1 MNNQNWVYFQDKQNC
16 ISIRCCM
23 VRADLI
29 IAGVVRE
36 ITITENGKQNV
47 NTKIEVWP
55 DARHRKGCGA
65 QTQWLYICIYCR
77 QTIQTSKTI
86 SLSKYKFSTFRHGS
100 STAECFSN
108 LVFVSEILRIY
119 QTERFFHLP

>member
-1 MNNQNWVYFQDKQNC
+1 MLY
-16 ISIRCCM
+16 

-47 NTKIEVWP
+47 NTKIEVLP

-77 QTIQTSKTI
+77 QTYKRLKRYFYRNVIFSHSGIKPNTARQQQSVFQT
-86 SLSKYKFSTFRHGS
+86 
-100 STAECFSN
+100 
-108 LVFVSEILRIY
+108 
-119 QTERFFHLP
+119 

>member
-1 MNNQNWVYFQDKQNC
+1 MLY
-16 ISIRCCM
+16 

-77 QTIQTSKTI
+77 QTYKRLKRYF
-86 SLSKYKFSTFRHGS
+86 LSKCNFFPFRHDSS
-100 STAECFSN
+100 STAKCFSN
-108 LVFVSEILRIY
+108 LIFVSEILRIY

>member
-1 MNNQNWVYFQDKQNC
+1 
-16 ISIRCCM
+16 M

-77 QTIQTSKTI
+77 QTIQTIKTI
-86 SLSKYKFSTFRHGS
+86 SLSNCNFFPFRHDKPD
-100 STAECFSN
+100 TALQHQS
-108 LVFVSEILRIY
+108 VF
-119 QTERFFHLP
+119 QTWYLYLKF

>member
-1 MNNQNWVYFQDKQNC
+1 
-16 ISIRCCM
+16 M

-47 NTKIEVWP
+47 NTKTEVWS
-55 DARHRKGCGA
+55 DARHRKGCST

-77 QTIQTSKTI
+77 QTI
-86 SLSKYKFSTFRHGS
+86 YKRL
-100 STAECFSN
+100 N
-108 LVFVSEILRIY
+108 
-119 QTERFFHLP
+119 

>member
-1 MNNQNWVYFQDKQNC
+1 
-16 ISIRCCM
+16 M

-77 QTIQTSKTI
+77 QTIQTIKMI
-86 SLSKYKFSTFRHGS
+86 FLSNCNFFPFRPDI
-100 STAECFSN
+100 N
-108 LVFVSEILRIY
+108 RKVFFKLDICI
-119 QTERFFHLP
+119 

>member
-1 MNNQNWVYFQDKQNC
+1 
-16 ISIRCCM
+16 M

-77 QTIQTSKTI
+77 QTYKRLKRYF
-86 SLSKYKFSTFRHGS
+86 LSKCNFSHSGKPN
-100 STAECFSN
+100 TARQQQS
-108 LVFVSEILRIY
+108 VF
-119 QTERFFHLP
+119 QT

>member
-1 MNNQNWVYFQDKQNC
+1 MLY
-16 ISIRCCM
+16 

-77 QTIQTSKTI
+77 QTYKRLKRYF
-86 SLSKYKFSTFRHGS
+86 LSKCNFFPFRHDS
-100 STAECFSN
+100 RIP
-108 LVFVSEILRIY
+108 LVNSKV
-119 QTERFFHLP
+119 FFKLDICI

>member
-1 MNNQNWVYFQDKQNC
+1 
-16 ISIRCCM
+16 M

-47 NTKIEVWP
+47 NTKTEVWP
-55 DARHRKGCGA
+55 DARHRKGCST

-77 QTIQTSKTI
+77 QTIQTIKMI
-86 SLSKYKFSTFRHGS
+86 FLSNCNFFPFRPDTSTGK
-100 STAECFSN
+100 CFSN
-108 LVFVSEILRIY
+108 LIFVSEIQRIY